1 MPLAKQLCFKS
12 FSPFVK
18 LVGVAIASSTLLVG
32 CGGGGG
38 GSSEQSTQ
46 TTRIIAFG
54 DSTTDSG
61 TFGGKYIVNNATP
74 FGEGSNSIWI
84 DSIAQAIGIDE
95 VCPYYNYAGTVS
107 NIFLAADYSST
118 PACTNFAV
126 GAGRINAVAG
136 RFNSSAEFSVPAL
149 AADANAAL
157 SPLSVPM
164 QMATAANLLTFS
176 SADLVL
182 ISVSGNDLADL
193 IGPLLQ
199 ALGGTT
205 TNLNSLLVLGGISQ
219 AVIDATV
226 TAELAKVGAGQTYAT
241 QALAVAG
248 AYLQLTAGYVGG
260 LATGLHSAVTTR
272 LLDAGVE
279 KLVVLN
285 MPNALATPLFQ
296 GALPQLIQDAATR
309 AAAEA
314 VIKDLI
320 GVYNVQLS
328 ALFAGDARVIV
339 YDLNGLLTEVVNVD
353 AAAALGFSNTT
364 FPTCGATLSARQCS
378 EAVASATVQAVY
390 GAGTDWEAFL
400 WADTF
405 HPSELAHDVISER
418 VVSAMQARGWH

>member
-1 MPLAKQLCFKS
+1 
-12 FSPFVK
+12 
-18 LVGVAIASSTLLVG
+18 
-32 CGGGGG
+32 
-38 GSSEQSTQ
+38 
-46 TTRIIAFG
+46 
-54 DSTTDSG
+54 
-61 TFGGKYIVNNATP
+61 
-74 FGEGSNSIWI
+74 
-84 DSIAQAIGIDE
+84 
-95 VCPYYNYAGTVS
+95 
-107 NIFLAADYSST
+107 
-118 PACTNFAV
+118 
-126 GAGRINAVAG
+126 
-136 RFNSSAEFSVPAL
+136 
-149 AADANAAL
+149 
-157 SPLSVPM
+157 
-164 QMATAANLLTFS
+164 LLTFS
-176 SADLVL
+176 SSDLALV
-182 ISVSGNDLADL
+182 SVSGNDLADL

-226 TAELAKVGAGQTYAT
+226 TAELAKVGTTYAT

-260 LATGLHSAVTTR
+260 LATGLHSAITTR

-296 GALPQLIQDAATR
+296 AALPQLIQDSATR

-328 ALFAGDARVIV
+328 ALFAGDTRVIV
-339 YDLNGLLTEVVNVD
+339 YDLNALLTEVLDPDTATV
-353 AAAALGFSNTT
+353 LGFSNTS
-364 FPTCGATLSARQCS
+364 FPTCGAALSASQCS

-390 GAGTDWEAFL
+390 GAGADWETFL

-418 VVSAMQARGWH
+418 VVSAMQARGWR